1 MAFRTIH
8 TTYGLQR
15 MAAAEAAGVV
25 INITH
30 MAVGDGNGNPV
41 SPYEGQTALVGEK
54 YRTTVNRVF
63 QDPVNPKK
71 YTAEMIVP
79 ASEGGFTMREICAFD
94 ADGGMFVVGNLPES
108 YKPNISEGA
117 FEDIAV
123 RIEFL
128 VTNSGIVSI
137 MVDPNVTVATQNW
150 ISNNITAANLI
161 PGGLVNQLLAKESNA
176 PGDFKWVDP
185 NNVNVTVQ
193 VVEER
198 QTLAAAQTTVTLALT
213 TTTSLAVYIEGVRL
227 SKGTGTEQWQPADG
241 GASLTQITLG
251 QSYPAGSEILLVQ
264 NDPAGAADAP
274 LLRGQNLN
282 DLENKATA
290 RTNLDVYSKA
300 EADQKAPPGLVA
312 YFARTTAP
320 AGWLKANGAAVSRT
334 AYAALFAALG
344 TTYGT
349 GDGFTTFN
357 LPDLRGEFLR
367 GWDDARGVDAGRVL
381 GSSQTDQNKAHG
393 HSAST
398 DVSGGHSHSY
408 VDTDT
413 EVTSGSLQA
422 GSGWSIYDKQSTY
435 NTGSA
440 GDHSHGVSVGSSGGN
455 ESRPRNIALL
465 TCIKF

>member
-1 MAFRTIH
+1 MQFKTIH

-15 MAAAEAAGVV
+15 MAAAEAAGTV

-63 QDPVNPKK
+63 QDPVDPKK

-79 ASEGGFTMREICAFD
+79 ATEGGFTMREIAAFD
-94 ADGGMFVVGNLPES
+94 ADGGMFVVGNLPAS
-108 YKPNISEGA
+108 YKPHISEGA
-117 FEDIAV
+117 FGDIAV

-128 VTNSGIVSI
+128 VTNSGIVTI
-137 MVDPNVTVATQNW
+137 MIDPNVTVATQAW

-161 PGGLVNQLLAKESNA
+161 PGGTVNQLLAKDSNA
-176 PGDFKWVDP
+176 DGDFKWVDP
-185 NNVNVTVQ
+185 DNVNVTVQ
-193 VVEER
+193 IIEER
-198 QTLAAAQTTVTLALT
+198 QTLVNPQTTVTLATT

-227 SKGTGTEQWQPADG
+227 SKGAGADQWQPLG
-241 GASLTQITLG
+241 GTSLTQITLG
-251 QSYPAGSEILLVQ
+251 QSYPDGSEILLVQ

-274 LLRGQNLN
+274 LLRGQNLA
-282 DLENKATA
+282 DLENAATA
-290 RTNLDVYSKA
+290 RTNLDVFNKS
-300 EADQKAPPGLVA
+300 ETRQMAPAGMVA
-312 YFARTTAP
+312 HFPRSTAP
-320 AGWLKANGAAVSRT
+320 AGWLKANGAAISRT
-334 AYAALFAALG
+334 AYADLYAVLG
-344 TTYGT
+344 TAYGT

-367 GWDDARGVDAGRVL
+367 GWDDARGIDAGRTL
-381 GSSQTDQNKAHG
+381 GSAQTDQNKAHG

-413 EVTSGSLQA
+413 EVTSGSLQT
-422 GSGWSIYDKQSTY
+422 GSGWQIQDRQTTY
-435 NTGSA
+435 QTGSA
-440 GDHSHGVSVGSSGGN
+440 GDHSHGVTVSSSGGN
-455 ESRPRNIALL
+455 EARPRNVAMLA
-465 TCIKF
+465 CIKF